1 MEFKYLQNTPL
12 YSALSELGKR
22 IFLPDGIFYWSGRAK
37 KEAELIGT
45 IGSAFG
51 FERDFVDG
59 GGSDWMPCYLNEIS
73 EYSSLDIKKIVP
85 YASIGGLNETR
96 EIWKNWV
103 IKKSQYD
110 EITEKSLMDKLEK
123 LITTPI
129 ITAGIT
135 NGIFQC
141 SSLFL
146 NPGEFIIAPNKR
158 WGNYDN
164 IIEKFIDA
172 KIKSFSFFKEKKINL
187 DSLELAINELARVQD
202 KIIIILNFPNN
213 PTGYVPSKEEGKE
226 IVSLL
231 QKQQKKHNKPTIVIV
246 DDAYEPYVYNKDSL
260 NRSIFYDLLQLEEDV
275 IPIKLDGITK
285 ELLMYGGRI
294 GFITL
299 GLKSN
304 WVDNDQELEI
314 LKDEINNKLEGFTRA
329 TISNCNHFY
338 QALTQKLFN
347 ENGIEKILI
356 SREKVKDLLQK
367 RYEKI
372 NSELAKIDDPNISI
386 DPNSGGF
393 FLFLNLN
400 PAKIKAKEFGDHL
413 LRKYKVGVIP
423 IEKLDEQINGI
434 RIAYCSIDLPKIPEL
449 IKRINHALNDF

>member
-1 MEFKYLQNTPL
+1 MKFTYLQKTPL
-12 YSALSELGKR
+12 FNAFSELGKR

-37 KEAELIGT
+37 KEAEIIGT

-51 FERDFVDG
+51 FERDFIDG
-59 GGSDWMPCYLNEIS
+59 GSSDWMPCYLNEIS
-73 EYSSLDIKKIVP
+73 DYSNLDIKNIVP

-96 EIWKNWV
+96 ETWKNWV

-110 EITEKSLMDKLEK
+110 EVKEKTLMEKLEK
-123 LITTPI
+123 QITTPI
-129 ITAGIT
+129 ITSGVT

-164 IIEKFIDA
+164 IIEKFIGA
-172 KIKSFSFFKEKKINL
+172 KIKSFTFFKDQNINL
-187 DSLELAINELARVQD
+187 ESLEHAITEVARVQD
-202 KIIIILNFPNN
+202 KIILILNFPNN

-231 QKQQKKHNKPTIVIV
+231 QKLQRNHNKPIIVIV
-246 DDAYEPYVYNKDSL
+246 DDAYEPYVYTSDSL
-260 NRSIFYDLLQLEEDV
+260 NRSIFYDLLQLEEDI

-285 ELLMYGGRI
+285 ELLMYGARI

-299 GLKSN
+299 GLKSS
-304 WVDNDQELEI
+304 WVANDQELEI
-314 LKDEINNKLEGFTRA
+314 LKNEIENKLEGFTRA

-338 QALTQKLFN
+338 QALTQKLFK
-347 ENGIEKILI
+347 EKGIDKILA
-356 SREKVKDLLQK
+356 SRTKVKDLLRK

-372 NSELAKIDDPNISI
+372 NSELAKIDDPDISI

-400 PAKIKAKEFGDHL
+400 PDKIKAKEFGDHL
-413 LRKYKVGVIP
+413 LRKYKVGIIP
-423 IEKLDEQINGI
+423 IEKLEEQINGI

-449 IKRINHALNDF
+449 INRIKLALNDF